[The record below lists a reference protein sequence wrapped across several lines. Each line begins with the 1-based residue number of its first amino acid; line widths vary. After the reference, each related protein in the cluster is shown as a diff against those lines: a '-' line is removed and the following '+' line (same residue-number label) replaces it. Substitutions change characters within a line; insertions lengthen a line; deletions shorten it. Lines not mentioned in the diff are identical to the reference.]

1 MADQSNL
8 EHSAGVA
15 TAANG
20 TTPAG
25 NAAAEDKSAG
35 ADSTG
40 GSASRPPDV
49 EPYDQEGE
57 DDPEDVDA
65 VSLIYATFVRRA
77 KTRFLVLCVLTQ
89 GSTST

>member
-1 MADQSNL
+1 MADQATLQRSPDV
-8 EHSAGVA
+8 S

-20 TTPAG
+20 MTSSG
-25 NAAAEDKSAG
+25 NTAAEDKSSV
-35 ADSTG
+35 ADPTR

-65 VSLIYATFVRRA
+65 VRLIYASFV
-77 KTRFLVLCVLTQ
+77 
-89 GSTST
+89 

>member
-8 EHSAGVA
+8 EHSSGVA

-25 NAAAEDKSAG
+25 NTATEDKSAG

-65 VSLIYATFVRRA
+65 VCLIYATFVRRA
-77 KTRFLVLCVLTQ
+77 KTRFLLLCILTQ